1 MSRILFLCFVI
12 SLLLTCKQTPEP
24 ANHAPVKSAVEENGM
39 VVTAHPLATEIGVQ
53 ILKSGGNAVDAS
65 IAVQFALAVCFPVAG
80 NLGGGGFMLY
90 RSAQGQVAALDY
102 RESAPALSSKD
113 MYLDEKGNAVTER
126 SLYGHL
132 ACGIPGT
139 VAGLYEAFQKYSQ
152 LKDWKTLVEPAI
164 LLAKKGV
171 VLTAKEAEGLNDNRD
186 LFLMVNKESTVFT
199 DKVWKEGDLL
209 IQADLAKTLERIRDH
224 GKDGFYKGETAKYI
238 VEEMKNGGGII
249 SSDDLANYQA
259 KWRTPL
265 STTYR
270 GYKVHLMPP
279 PSSGGVALI
288 QLLESVE
295 PFDIRNMG
303 FQSVATIHLMVEA
316 ERRVYADRSRH
327 LGDSDYYRVPVKG
340 LTDSTYIATRMK
352 NFDQKHAGRSTE
364 MEAGQPKESDQTT
377 HLSIVDKDGN
387 AVAVTTTLNGGY
399 GSSVVVRGAGFIL
412 NNEMDDFSVKPGVAN
427 LYGLI
432 GAEANKIEPGKR
444 MLSSMTPTI
453 VEKGGKLR
461 LVVGTPG
468 GSTIITSVF
477 QTIVNILDFQMDPAD
492 AVARPRFHHQWLPD
506 SIQVEK
512 GGLSDTVIA
521 QLKTKGHG
529 FKFRKPYGRV
539 EAIYVTPDG
548 KLHGGADPRGDDHAA
563 GY

>member
-1 MSRILFLCFVI
+1 MNRSLVLCIIL
-12 SLLLTCKQTPEP
+12 SLLISCKQNPEP
-24 ANHAPVKSAVEENGM
+24 GKHSPVKSVVENNGM
-39 VVTAHPLATEIGVQ
+39 VVTAHPVATDIGVE
-53 ILKSGGNAVDAS
+53 ILKAGGNAVDAS

-90 RSAQGQVAALDY
+90 RDAGGQVAALDY
-102 RESAPALSSKD
+102 RETAPSRSTKD
-113 MYLDEKGNAVTER
+113 MYLDAKGNAVTDL
-126 SLYGHL
+126 SQHGHL

-152 LKDWKTLVEPAI
+152 LKDWKKLVEPAI
-164 LLAKKGV
+164 LLASKGV
-171 VLTAKEAEGLNDNRD
+171 VLTAKEAEGLNNNRE
-186 LFLMVNKESTVFT
+186 LFLKVNKVSTVFT
-199 DKVWKEGDLL
+199 DKEWKEGDLL
-209 IQADLAKTLERIRDH
+209 IQADLAKTLERIRDL
-224 GKDGFYKGETAKYI
+224 GKDGFYKGETARYI
-238 VEEMKNGGGII
+238 VEEMKRGGGII
-249 SSDDLANYQA
+249 SSEDLANYQA

-265 STTYR
+265 STMYR

-295 PFDIRNMG
+295 PFDLRKMG
-303 FQSVATIHLMVEA
+303 FQSVSIIHLMVEA
-316 ERRVYADRSRH
+316 ERRVYADRARH
-327 LGDSDYYRVPVKG
+327 LGDGDFYQVPVEG
-340 LTDSTYIATRMK
+340 LTDSNYIAMRMK
-352 NFDQKHAGRSTE
+352 DFDPVQAGRSSKLD
-364 MEAGQPKESDQTT
+364 AGQPNESDQTT
-377 HLSIVDKDGN
+377 HLSIVDKHGN

-399 GSSVVVRGAGFIL
+399 GSSVVVKGAGFIL
-412 NNEMDDFSVKPGVAN
+412 NNEMDDFSIKPGVAN

-453 VEKGGKLR
+453 VEKDGKLK

-477 QTIVNILDFQMDPAD
+477 QTIVNILDFQMDAAA
-492 AVARPRFHHQWLPD
+492 AVAQPRFHHQWLPD

-512 GGLSDTVIA
+512 GGLSDTVVA
-521 QLKTKGHG
+521 QLKSKGHA
-529 FKFRKPYGRV
+529 FKFRKQYGRV
-539 EAIYVTPDG
+539 EAILVTPDG
-548 KLHGGADPRGDDHAA
+548 RLQGGADPRGDDHAA